1 MDTTIKNLTK
11 KEDQRQQNYINL
23 IPSENYASKAVR
35 ETLASRFMNK
45 YSEGYPGARY
55 YPGNEYVDEVEKLAQ
70 ERSRKLFRLSK
81 KWGVNVQPYSGTPA
95 NLAIYTAILGKNGTA
110 LAMKLDHGG
119 HLSHGHPITASGKF
133 FKFFHYGVDKTG
145 YIDYKVIAYLA
156 KKHRP
161 KLIVSG
167 TSAYSR
173 KIDYTKIKKIARRV
187 GAFHMT
193 DMAHIAGLVAGGA
206 LPSPFPWCDIV
217 MTTTH
222 KTLRGPRGAII
233 FAKNHLMQEINKG
246 VFPGIQ
252 GGPHDNQTA
261 AITVALKEAASESF
275 RRYSRQVVKNAKV
288 LARELTRYGFILSS
302 GGTDNHLV
310 LVDMRKKNLTGKQA
324 ETLLYTAGIV
334 VNRNAIPHDPRPPYN
349 PSGIRLGAP
358 AVTTRRMKEKE
369 MVVIAKWIKEVLH
382 GERLP
387 ETVRKDTLRL
397 ARRFPIP

>member
-1 MDTTIKNLTK
+1 MDTIIRGLIK
-11 KEDQRQQNYINL
+11 KEGRRQNDYINL

-55 YPGNEYVDEVEKLAQ
+55 YPGNEYVDEVERLAQ
-70 ERSRKLFRLSK
+70 ERAKKLFRLGK
-81 KWGVNVQPYSGTPA
+81 EWDANVQPLSGTPA
-95 NLAIYTAILGKNGTA
+95 NLAIYTAILGKNEKA

-119 HLSHGHPITASGKF
+119 HLSHGHPITGSGKF

-145 YIDYKVIAYLA
+145 YIDYKAIAYLA

-167 TSAYSR
+167 ASAYSR
-173 KIDYTKIKKIARRV
+173 KIDYKKIKAIARRI
-187 GAFHMT
+187 GALHMT
-193 DMAHIAGLVAGGA
+193 DMAHIGGLVAGGA

-233 FAKNHLMQEINKG
+233 FAKNYLMQEINKG

-261 AITVALKEAASESF
+261 AIAAGLREAASPKF
-275 RRYSRQVVKNAKV
+275 KQYAKQILKNAKI
-288 LARELTRYGFILSS
+288 LARELTRYGFTLSS
-302 GGTDNHLV
+302 GGTENHLI
-310 LVDMRKKNLTGKQA
+310 LIDIRNKNLTGKEA
-324 ETLLYTAGIV
+324 ERLLYSAGIV
-334 VNRNAIPHDPRPPYN
+334 VNRNAIPFDPNPPYN
-349 PSGIRLGAP
+349 PSGIRLGTP
-358 AVTTRRMKEKE
+358 AVTTRGMKEKE
-369 MVVIAKWIKEVLH
+369 MKLIAKWINEVLDQK
-382 GERLP
+382 RSP
-387 ETVRKDTLRL
+387 EKVRKETLKL
-397 ARRFPIP
+397 ARKFPIP